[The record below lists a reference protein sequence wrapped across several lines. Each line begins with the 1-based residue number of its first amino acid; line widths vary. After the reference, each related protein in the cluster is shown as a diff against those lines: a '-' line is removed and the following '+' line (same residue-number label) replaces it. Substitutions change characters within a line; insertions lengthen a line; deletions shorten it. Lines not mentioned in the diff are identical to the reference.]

1 MQTKKKLK
9 QKKNNIKKL
18 KTYLNGRTETN
29 RQNSTRTNYSK

>member
-18 KTYLNGRTETN
+18 KTYLYGRTKIN
-29 RQNSTRTNYSK
+29 RQNSSRKADR